1 MGEKKYLRLQRSW
14 DLGFDIEFQALPLLS
29 EGGVLWVSE
38 AGPSAIQQQR
48 LTRAYWRSMRSK

>member
-1 MGEKKYLRLQRSW
+1 MGEKKYPRRQRSW
-14 DLGFDIEFQALPLLS
+14 DLGFHIEFHPLPLLS
-29 EGGVLWVSE
+29 EGGVPGVSE